1 MRLHERRWPRPYDET
16 AARRRTQPQNRHLIG
31 QAAFH
36 SCEGVTISTEFG
48 RGPPRPLPGARHHME
63 LPLITPAYAQAASG
77 MPSTETLIQFV
88 PFVLIFVIMWF
99 LIIRPQQ
106 RRAREHQDMIK
117 AVRRG
122 DTVVSSGGI
131 VGRVTKVTEDPEIE
145 IEIADNVRVKLMR
158 GMIAEVRTKGEP
170 VKS

>member
-1 MRLHERRWPRPYDET
+1 M
-16 AARRRTQPQNRHLIG
+16 
-31 QAAFH
+31 
-36 SCEGVTISTEFG
+36 
-48 RGPPRPLPGARHHME
+48 
-63 LPLITPAYAQAASG
+63 ITPAFAQG
-77 MPSTETLIQFV
+77 VPGLPSSEMIVQFV

-106 RRAREHQDMIK
+106 RRAREHQDLIK

-145 IEIADNVRVKLMR
+145 IEIAEGVRVKLVR
-158 GMIAEVRTKGEP
+158 SMISDVRTKGEP
-170 VKS
+170 VKT